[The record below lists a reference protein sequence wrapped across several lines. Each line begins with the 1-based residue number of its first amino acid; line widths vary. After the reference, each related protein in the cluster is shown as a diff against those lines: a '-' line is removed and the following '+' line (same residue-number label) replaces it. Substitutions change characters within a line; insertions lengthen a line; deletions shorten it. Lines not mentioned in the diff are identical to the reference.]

1 MPLHEN
7 RIIRKPRVL
16 ERVMHAYP
24 PLPILLEEDNDANA
38 PDAAQPPKSTSTKSR
53 KAEATHKPT
62 SKGTSDVKAN
72 AVIEP
77 TPLTDLTTLTVH
89 GTIPMHTGILPV
101 FPPATPVVNGIE
113 RTPGFSPLPTI
124 TSLAASGITSSISAL
139 STHSVSKDAQSGQPG
154 SPPGHISTVIIVL
167 IAVGGTF
174 FLVLVFVIW
183 KACTAPRR
191 RPYPTPSLPILQDP
205 FADQAATGDE
215 ESLFGGKERLS
226 AQPGTNPDYKWTHY
240 SHPSLSKTPV
250 LPGNLQSSD
259 MFLSEKSVP
268 RVPVFAGSSADVQM
282 SEKVSAATAHIKPFL
297 VTPAATPLA
306 VKRTSLASQSI
317 YPGTPQSAYGIA
329 VGSASPLTADGMPL
343 LQRNISK
350 SSARRRSRTQ
360 RSISHATQE
369 RHMETEDMRA
379 DIYDGLR
386 QSTAVVAPPAP
397 VLKKS
402 SSVQGR
408 ARVKASYAPG
418 SMMRASTTM
427 GALGS
432 QDNNPFDD
440 SQYVL
445 PPLSPA
451 LKTEATRA
459 RDTKALASALG
470 LASPMPL
477 SPQTTVYPDD
487 SITLAG
493 ERRKSLPLSQ
503 VRSRPQSQL
512 LSPNMEASARLGNLM
527 LANFSSM
534 TSLPSTRTV
543 SGTVD
548 TGASGGRSK
557 VTRKRA
563 DDKPPRVPSPPPLP
577 SLAQMA
583 LSSANPEEYGDY
595 RSPTYSI
602 YGLYEADRKSR
613 APGEGGY

>member
-1 MPLHEN
+1 
-7 RIIRKPRVL
+7 
-16 ERVMHAYP
+16 MHAYP

-139 STHSVSKDAQSGQPG
+139 STH
-154 SPPGHISTVIIVL
+154 T
-167 IAVGGTF
+167 
-174 FLVLVFVIW
+174 
-183 KACTAPRR
+183 PRR